1 MRSFIIVLLASLFLI
16 TGCYKRDLE
25 DVLPPVLSSV
35 TDMKYT
41 YIADND
47 SVEVSW
53 VNPNSTGGLTAIVNY
68 SGGVLVLPGEQ
79 SKLTYGIIKTNTEY
93 FFTIK
98 LKDTLGNYSLG
109 QTVRFNREGASNVS
123 DIAFVQEEDT
133 VFVSWKLP
141 NEALNNIK
149 VNVKAETYQ
158 NTYELG
164 GTATSL
170 KLVGLPLNSYQFTF
184 STTNTQNQLS
194 HTQYE
199 SFRVG
204 PTKIAFLSVYSG
216 IGSIIDDDEIAAAQW
231 FDANIT
237 NKQFITF
244 QQILDG
250 SVNLSQFRV
259 IWWHSDEVGGKD
271 LPAIARNP
279 IVIEAMNQFYKSGGN
294 LLLSIHATMYLE
306 HLGRIPAGF
315 SGGKAIG
322 DGGGGDNPDTW
333 TISVNLKSFDNS
345 SHPIYKDLI
354 VNNTPN
360 NGKEIPII
368 GPGWK
373 EDHNCNWTDVPA
385 PHGYTNGDD
394 TFIPFL
400 ANTFGVKMLGAW
412 GHVRDYYMVAIG
424 EMMPFGDYQ
433 GTAIT
438 FGIGGY
444 EWNQNSGTNPNQ
456 QQIQQL
462 TKNALLYLKSK

>member
-1 MRSFIIVLLASLFLI
+1 MRSIIIILLASLFLV
-16 TGCYKRDLE
+16 TGCYKREIE

-35 TDMKYT
+35 KDLSYN
-41 YIADND
+41 YFAEND

-53 VNPNSTGGLTAIVNY
+53 TNPNNGGGLTSVINY
-68 SGGVLVLPGEQ
+68 SGGVMVLPGEQ
-79 SKLTYGIIKTNTEY
+79 TKLTYGIIKTNTDY

-109 QTVRFNREGASNVS
+109 QTLRFTRDGASNVS
-123 DIAFVQEEDT
+123 DITFVQEEDT
-133 VFVSWKLP
+133 VFVSWTLP
-141 NEALNNIK
+141 GEALNSIK
-149 VNVKAETYQ
+149 VNLKAEGYNDTH
-158 NTYELG
+158 NLS
-164 GTATSL
+164 GTTTTL
-170 KLVGLPLNSYQFTF
+170 KLVGLPLSAYQFTF
-184 STTNTQNQLS
+184 STTNVQNQVS

-204 PTKIAFLSVYSG
+204 PTKIAFLSVYPN

-231 FDANIT
+231 FDSNIT

-250 SVNLSQFRV
+250 TVDLNQFRV

-271 LPAIARNP
+271 LPDIAKNP
-279 IVIEAMNQFYKSGGN
+279 LVLETINQFYKSGGN

-322 DGGGGDNPDTW
+322 DGGGGNNPDTW
-333 TISVNLKSFDNS
+333 TVSTNLKAFDYS
-345 SHPIYKDLI
+345 GHPIYKDLT

-360 NGKEIPII
+360 NGKEIPLI

-373 EDHNCNWTDVPA
+373 EDHNCNWTEVPA
-385 PHGYTNGDD
+385 PHGYSNGDD
-394 TFIPFL
+394 TFIPYL

-424 EMMPFGDYQ
+424 EMMPFGAYQ

-438 FGIGGY
+438 IGIGGY
-444 EWNQNSGTNPNQ
+444 EWNQNSGMNPNQ
-456 QQIQQL
+456 QQIQTL
-462 TKNALLYLKSK
+462 TKNSLLYLKSK